1 MENNIKT
8 LLKKALLNE
17 EYTEGKLYGYHV
29 TSITN
34 LESIKQN
41 GLNVGQRSMQGK
53 GLYGFYDYDHA
64 LRYASKGEVNKPIII
79 KFYITSPNKF
89 LYLNMDIAKDV
100 LGDNHDLMAQIN
112 NYFYGGF
119 DEFFNQVKAT
129 NPNMTEDKLKNILQ
143 NIQDDNTEGNQ
154 RKFLFHLIPDELN
167 NKLNVVWNGNY
178 GLEFRINNTRYVKVV
193 GYDVPNF
200 YGKDSEKNKVAF
212 IDKIP
217 NTEEFEPLL
226 TFLENNK
233 DLDTYD
239 KIYDTVKTLLHNIRN
254 SREFYYY
261 NSIIN
266 LLDKI

>member
-1 MENNIKT
+1 MENNIKI
-8 LLKKALLNE
+8 LLREALLNE
-17 EYTEGKLYGYHV
+17 EYAEGKLYGYHV
-29 TSITN
+29 TSMSN

-53 GLYGFYDYDHA
+53 GLYGFYDYNHA
-64 LRYASKGEVNKPIII
+64 FRYAGKGEINEPIII
-79 KFYITSPNKF
+79 KFYITSPNRF

-100 LGDNHDLMAQIN
+100 LGNDYDLISQIN

-119 DEFFNQVKAT
+119 DEFFNQVKAA
-129 NPNMTEDKLKNILQ
+129 NPSMTEEKLKNILQ
-143 NIQDDNTEGNQ
+143 NIQDDNTEDNQ
-154 RKFLFHLIPDELN
+154 RKFVFSLIPADLN

-178 GLEFRINNTRYVKVV
+178 GLEFRIANTRYVKVV

-200 YGKDSEKNKVAF
+200 YGKDTETNKVSF

-226 TFLENNK
+226 KFLENNK
-233 DLDTYD
+233 ELNTYD
-239 KIYDTVKTLLHNIRN
+239 EIQDKVKSLMDNIRN

-261 NSIIN
+261 NSIIE